1 MQDLYQQ
8 IVTNLRSLIA
18 SILEPKLD
26 LKEFLGRV
34 ANAAKG
40 LDPDLL
46 EARVYLVSFDENLLY
61 LQASTVHETA
71 ESDDERNT
79 LVIKPNTITGDAVIE
94 DKVVIATKPEG
105 YATTFFKQEEYA
117 RAAFPIELYE
127 EDTLLSLTK
136 YVLVVDKKEGA
147 GPIDD
152 EVIQALNDYS
162 ALAGIIIS
170 IKEFRDRLS
179 LFYEENRNLVLSGRH
194 SAAIA
199 HDIRSLNVGVAGFLN
214 LIVGRLSEDTE
225 EIALRSELK
234 SLKMARDNAR
244 QMEVLLNNFSLF
256 NRPELILRRDT
267 DLVRAVREKLATLSN
282 RTDYKRKLMI
292 DMDLPETDSGVL
304 VDSDWFGT
312 VIENLVK
319 NSIEACQKECRIL
332 VRLELEPG
340 KVILI
345 FEDDCQGI
353 PPDIL
358 SDIFTPFI
366 SSKKRGQGLG
376 LANAR
381 KVIEDHSGTI
391 TAFNIEGRGAV
402 FRLEFT
408 L

>member
-1 MQDLYQQ
+1 
-8 IVTNLRSLIA
+8 
-18 SILEPKLD
+18 
-26 LKEFLGRV
+26 
-34 ANAAKG
+34 
-40 LDPDLL
+40 
-46 EARVYLVSFDENLLY
+46 
-61 LQASTVHETA
+61 
-71 ESDDERNT
+71 
-79 LVIKPNTITGDAVIE
+79 
-94 DKVVIATKPEG
+94 
-105 YATTFFKQEEYA
+105 
-117 RAAFPIELYE
+117 
-127 EDTLLSLTK
+127 
-136 YVLVVDKKEGA
+136 
-147 GPIDD
+147 
-152 EVIQALNDYS
+152 
-162 ALAGIIIS
+162 
-170 IKEFRDRLS
+170 LS

-319 NSIEACQKECRIL
+319 NSLEACQKECRIL